1 MNNNIKLIMLDLV
14 GVLVF
19 EREDVL
25 NDKED
30 KIERLFGPNLSDEE
44 YLNNKINI
52 IYDKNELIDITK
64 NIINKLYY
72 VKDKDIKV
80 VSPSSKTVLLA
91 QKMGL
96 TVLNT
101 QYVDHVDIAFD
112 GCDEV
117 DSHLN
122 ALKSGGGI
130 HTQEKIIASMAD
142 EYIVLVDESK
152 FHETLAF
159 KVPVVVEVLPKA
171 YSVVKKKL
179 EKLNGNVELRTASNK
194 DGFLMSDE
202 GNILLDVYFDGVQD
216 IRLLNQTLLMM
227 PGVVDTSLFVD
238 ILTGMILVNDKG
250 VFKKER
256 NGEFYAL

>member
-1 MNNNIKLIMLDLV
+1 MIMKKKCALYASKLVKDGMVV
-14 GVLVF
+14 GLGGGST
-19 EREDVL
+19 
-25 NDKED
+25 
-30 KIERLFGPNLSDEE
+30 IS
-44 YLNNKINI
+44 Y
-52 IYDKNELIDITK
+52 LID
-64 NIINKLYY
+64 Y
-72 VKDKDIKV
+72 VKDKDIQV

-91 QKMGL
+91 QKAGL

-159 KVPVVVEVLPKA
+159 QVPVVVEVLPKA
-171 YSVVKKKL
+171 FSIVKKNL
-179 EKLNGNVELRTASNK
+179 QALRGNVVERASDNK

-202 GNILLDVYFDGVQD
+202 GNILLDVYFTNVQD
-216 IRLLNQTLLMM
+216 ICLLNQTLLMM
-227 PGVVDTSLFVD
+227 PGIVDTSLFVD
-238 ILTGMILVNDKG
+238 ILTGMILVNENG

-256 NGEFYAL
+256 NGEFCAL

>member
-1 MNNNIKLIMLDLV
+1 MIDENNLHGILKKVMIMKKKCALYASKLVKDGMAV
-14 GVLVF
+14 GLGGGST
-19 EREDVL
+19 
-25 NDKED
+25 
-30 KIERLFGPNLSDEE
+30 IS
-44 YLNNKINI
+44 Y
-52 IYDKNELIDITK
+52 LID
-64 NIINKLYY
+64 Y

-130 HTQEKIIASMAD
+130 HTQEKIIASMTD

>member
-1 MNNNIKLIMLDLV
+1 MVMIMKKKCALYASKLVKDGMVV
-14 GVLVF
+14 GLGGGST
-19 EREDVL
+19 
-25 NDKED
+25 
-30 KIERLFGPNLSDEE
+30 IS
-44 YLNNKINI
+44 Y
-52 IYDKNELIDITK
+52 LID
-64 NIINKLYY
+64 Y
-72 VKDKDIKV
+72 VKDKEIKV

-91 QKMGL
+91 QQAGL

-117 DSHLN
+117 DLHLN

-152 FHETLAF
+152 FHKTLTF
-159 KVPVVVEVLPKA
+159 QVPVVVEVLPKA
-171 YSVVKKKL
+171 FSIVKKKI
-179 EKLNGNVELRTASNK
+179 EELNGNVLLRTASNK

-202 GNILLDVYFDGVQD
+202 GNILFDVYFKNVED

-250 VFKKER
+250 VFKKEKD
-256 NGEFYAL
+256 GEFYAL

>member
-1 MNNNIKLIMLDLV
+1 MIDENNLHGILKKVMIMKKKCALYASKLVKDGMVV
-14 GVLVF
+14 GLGGGST
-19 EREDVL
+19 
-25 NDKED
+25 
-30 KIERLFGPNLSDEE
+30 IS
-44 YLNNKINI
+44 Y
-52 IYDKNELIDITK
+52 LID
-64 NIINKLYY
+64 Y

-91 QKMGL
+91 QQAGL

-152 FHETLAF
+152 FHETLTF

>member
-1 MNNNIKLIMLDLV
+1 MIDENNLHGILKKVMIMKKKCALYASKLVKDGMVV
-14 GVLVF
+14 GLGGGST
-19 EREDVL
+19 
-25 NDKED
+25 
-30 KIERLFGPNLSDEE
+30 IS
-44 YLNNKINI
+44 Y
-52 IYDKNELIDITK
+52 LID
-64 NIINKLYY
+64 Y

-130 HTQEKIIASMAD
+130 HTQEKIIASMAG

-238 ILTGMILVNDKG
+238 ILTGMILVNDKD

>member
-1 MNNNIKLIMLDLV
+1 MIMKKKCALYASKLVKDGMVV
-14 GVLVF
+14 GLGGGST
-19 EREDVL
+19 
-25 NDKED
+25 
-30 KIERLFGPNLSDEE
+30 IS
-44 YLNNKINI
+44 Y
-52 IYDKNELIDITK
+52 LID
-64 NIINKLYY
+64 Y
-72 VKDKDIKV
+72 VKDKDIQV
-80 VSPSSKTVLLA
+80 VSPSSKTVLIA
-91 QKMGL
+91 QKAGL

-117 DSHLN
+117 DSYLN

-159 KVPVVVEVLPKA
+159 KTPVVVEVLPKA
-171 YSVVKKKL
+171 FSIVKKKL
-179 EKLNGNVELRTASNK
+179 EELKGNVELRTASNK
-194 DGFLMSDE
+194 DGY
-202 GNILLDVYFDGVQD
+202 ILLDVYFTDVQD
-216 IRLLNQTLLMM
+216 IGLLNQTLLMM
-227 PGVVDTSLFVD
+227 PGIVDTSLFVD
-238 ILTGMILVNDKG
+238 ILTGMILVNENG

>member
-1 MNNNIKLIMLDLV
+1 MKKKCALYASKLVKDGMVV
-14 GVLVF
+14 GLGGGST
-19 EREDVL
+19 
-25 NDKED
+25 
-30 KIERLFGPNLSDEE
+30 IS
-44 YLNNKINI
+44 Y
-52 IYDKNELIDITK
+52 LID
-64 NIINKLYY
+64 Y

-91 QKMGL
+91 QKAGL

-179 EKLNGNVELRTASNK
+179 EELNGIVEWRSASNK
-194 DGFLMSDE
+194 DGFLISDE
-202 GNILLDVYFDGVQD
+202 GNILLDVYFDGVQN

-238 ILTGMILVNDKG
+238 ILTEMILVNDKG

>member
-1 MNNNIKLIMLDLV
+1 MIDENNLHGILKKVMIMKKKCALYASKLVKDGMVV
-14 GVLVF
+14 GLGGGST
-19 EREDVL
+19 
-25 NDKED
+25 
-30 KIERLFGPNLSDEE
+30 IS
-44 YLNNKINI
+44 Y
-52 IYDKNELIDITK
+52 LID
-64 NIINKLYY
+64 Y

-227 PGVVDTSLFVD
+227 PGVVDTSLFMD

>member
-1 MNNNIKLIMLDLV
+1 MIDENKLHGILKKVMIMKKKCALYASKLV
-14 GVLVF
+14 KDGMVVGLGGGST
-19 EREDVL
+19 
-25 NDKED
+25 
-30 KIERLFGPNLSDEE
+30 IS
-44 YLNNKINI
+44 Y
-52 IYDKNELIDITK
+52 LID
-64 NIINKLYY
+64 Y

-91 QKMGL
+91 QQAGL

-152 FHETLAF
+152 FHETLTF
-159 KVPVVVEVLPKA
+159 QVPVAVEVLPKA
-171 YSVVKKKL
+171 YSIVKKKL
-179 EKLNGNVELRTASNK
+179 EELNGIVEWRSASNK

>member
-1 MNNNIKLIMLDLV
+1 MIDENNLHGILKKVMIMKKKCALYASKLVKDGMVV
-14 GVLVF
+14 GLGGGST
-19 EREDVL
+19 
-25 NDKED
+25 
-30 KIERLFGPNLSDEE
+30 IS
-44 YLNNKINI
+44 Y
-52 IYDKNELIDITK
+52 LID
-64 NIINKLYY
+64 Y

-227 PGVVDTSLFVD
+227 PGVADTSLFVD

>member
-1 MNNNIKLIMLDLV
+1 MIDENNLHGILKKVMIMKKKCALYASKLVKDGMVV
-14 GVLVF
+14 GLGGGST
-19 EREDVL
+19 
-25 NDKED
+25 
-30 KIERLFGPNLSDEE
+30 IS
-44 YLNNKINI
+44 Y
-52 IYDKNELIDITK
+52 LID
-64 NIINKLYY
+64 Y

-80 VSPSSKTVLLA
+80 VSHSSKTVLLA

-227 PGVVDTSLFVD
+227 PGVVDTRLFVD

>member
-1 MNNNIKLIMLDLV
+1 MIDENKLHGILKKVMIMKKKCALYASKLV
-14 GVLVF
+14 KDGMVVGLGGGST
-19 EREDVL
+19 
-25 NDKED
+25 
-30 KIERLFGPNLSDEE
+30 IS
-44 YLNNKINI
+44 Y
-52 IYDKNELIDITK
+52 LID
-64 NIINKLYY
+64 Y

-91 QKMGL
+91 QQAGL

-202 GNILLDVYFDGVQD
+202 GNILLDVYFYGVQD

-227 PGVVDTSLFVD
+227 PGVVDASLFVD

>member
-1 MNNNIKLIMLDLV
+1 MIMKKKCALYASKLVKDSMVV
-14 GVLVF
+14 GLGGGST
-19 EREDVL
+19 
-25 NDKED
+25 
-30 KIERLFGPNLSDEE
+30 IS
-44 YLNNKINI
+44 Y
-52 IYDKNELIDITK
+52 LID
-64 NIINKLYY
+64 Y

-91 QKMGL
+91 QQASL

-122 ALKSGGGI
+122 TLKSGGGI

-194 DGFLMSDE
+194 DGFLMSDD

>member
-1 MNNNIKLIMLDLV
+1 MIDENKLHGILKKVMIMKKKCALYASKLV
-14 GVLVF
+14 KDGMVVGLGGGST
-19 EREDVL
+19 
-25 NDKED
+25 
-30 KIERLFGPNLSDEE
+30 IS
-44 YLNNKINI
+44 Y
-52 IYDKNELIDITK
+52 LID
-64 NIINKLYY
+64 Y

-91 QKMGL
+91 QQAGL

-152 FHETLAF
+152 FHETLTF
-159 KVPVVVEVLPKA
+159 QMPVVVEVLPKA
-171 YSVVKKKL
+171 YSIVKKKL
-179 EKLNGNVELRTASNK
+179 EELNGIVEWRSASNK

>member
-1 MNNNIKLIMLDLV
+1 MIMKKKCALYASKLVKDGMVV
-14 GVLVF
+14 GLGGGST
-19 EREDVL
+19 
-25 NDKED
+25 
-30 KIERLFGPNLSDEE
+30 IQ
-44 YLNNKINI
+44 Y
-52 IYDKNELIDITK
+52 LID
-64 NIINKLYY
+64 Y
-72 VKDKDIKV
+72 VRDKDIQV
-80 VSPSSKTVLLA
+80 VTPSAKTALKA
-91 QKMGL
+91 QKEGL

-142 EYIVLVDESK
+142 EYIVLVDETK
-152 FHETLAF
+152 FHETLTF

-171 YSVVKKKL
+171 YSIVKKKL
-179 EKLNGNVELRTASNK
+179 QLLNGNVIERTSDNK
-194 DGFLMSDE
+194 DGILISDE
-202 GNILLDVYFDGVQD
+202 GNILLDVYFSDVND
-216 IRLLNQTLLMM
+216 ISMLNQTLLMM

-238 ILTGMILVNDKG
+238 ILTGMILVNENG

-256 NGEFYAL
+256 NSEFCAL

>member
-1 MNNNIKLIMLDLV
+1 MIDENNLHGILKKVMIMKKKCALYTSKLVKDGMVV
-14 GVLVF
+14 GLGGGST
-19 EREDVL
+19 
-25 NDKED
+25 
-30 KIERLFGPNLSDEE
+30 IS
-44 YLNNKINI
+44 Y
-52 IYDKNELIDITK
+52 LID
-64 NIINKLYY
+64 Y

>member
-1 MNNNIKLIMLDLV
+1 MIMKKKCALYASKLVKDGMVV
-14 GVLVF
+14 GLGGGST
-19 EREDVL
+19 
-25 NDKED
+25 
-30 KIERLFGPNLSDEE
+30 IS
-44 YLNNKINI
+44 Y
-52 IYDKNELIDITK
+52 LID
-64 NIINKLYY
+64 Y
-72 VKDKDIKV
+72 VKDKNIQV

-91 QKMGL
+91 QKAGL

-101 QYVDHVDIAFD
+101 QYVDYVDIAFD

-152 FHETLAF
+152 FHDTLAF
-159 KVPVVVEVLPKA
+159 QVPVVVEVLPRA
-171 YSVVKKKL
+171 YSIVKKNL
-179 EKLNGNVELRTASNK
+179 QALGGNVVERVSDNK

-202 GNILLDVYFDGVQD
+202 GNILLDVYFADVQD
-216 IRLLNQTLLMM
+216 IGLLNQTLLMM
-227 PGVVDTSLFVD
+227 PGIVDTSLFVD
-238 ILTGMILVNDKG
+238 ILTGMILVNENG

-256 NGEFYAL
+256 NGEFCAL

>member
-1 MNNNIKLIMLDLV
+1 MIDENKLHGILKKVMIMKKKCALYASKLV
-14 GVLVF
+14 KDGMVVGLGGGST
-19 EREDVL
+19 
-25 NDKED
+25 
-30 KIERLFGPNLSDEE
+30 IS
-44 YLNNKINI
+44 Y
-52 IYDKNELIDITK
+52 LID
-64 NIINKLYY
+64 Y
-72 VKDKDIKV
+72 VKAKDIKV

-91 QKMGL
+91 QQAGL

-152 FHETLAF
+152 FHETLTF
-159 KVPVVVEVLPKA
+159 QMPVVVEVLPKA
-171 YSVVKKKL
+171 YSIVKKKL
-179 EKLNGNVELRTASNK
+179 EELNGIVEWRSASNK

>member
-1 MNNNIKLIMLDLV
+1 MIDENNLHGIFKKVMIMKKKCALYASKLVKDGMVV
-14 GVLVF
+14 GLGGGST
-19 EREDVL
+19 
-25 NDKED
+25 
-30 KIERLFGPNLSDEE
+30 IS
-44 YLNNKINI
+44 Y
-52 IYDKNELIDITK
+52 LID
-64 NIINKLYY
+64 Y

>member
-1 MNNNIKLIMLDLV
+1 MIDENNLHGILKKVMIMKKKSALYASKLVKDGMVV
-14 GVLVF
+14 GLGGGST
-19 EREDVL
+19 
-25 NDKED
+25 
-30 KIERLFGPNLSDEE
+30 IS
-44 YLNNKINI
+44 Y
-52 IYDKNELIDITK
+52 LID
-64 NIINKLYY
+64 Y

>member
-1 MNNNIKLIMLDLV
+1 MKKKCALYASKLVKDGMVVGLGGGSTISYLV
-14 GVLVF
+14 
-19 EREDVL
+19 D
-25 NDKED
+25 
-30 KIERLFGPNLSDEE
+30 
-44 YLNNKINI
+44 
-52 IYDKNELIDITK
+52 
-64 NIINKLYY
+64 Y

-91 QKMGL
+91 QKAGM

-142 EYIVLVDESK
+142 EYIVLVDETK
-152 FHETLAF
+152 FHDTLAC
-159 KVPVVVEVLPKA
+159 L
-171 YSVVKKKL
+171 
-179 EKLNGNVELRTASNK
+179 LNGNVELRTATNK

-202 GNILLDVYFDGVQD
+202 GNILLDVYFNDVQD
-216 IRLLNQTLLMM
+216 IGMLNQTLLMM
-227 PGVVDTSLFVD
+227 PGIVDTSLFVD
-238 ILTGMILVNDKG
+238 ILTGIILVNDKG
-250 VFKKER
+250 VFKKKK
-256 NGEFYAL
+256 NCEFCAL

>member
-1 MNNNIKLIMLDLV
+1 MIDENNLHGILKKVMIMKKKCALYASKLVKDGMVV
-14 GVLVF
+14 GLGGGST
-19 EREDVL
+19 
-25 NDKED
+25 
-30 KIERLFGPNLSDEE
+30 IS
-44 YLNNKINI
+44 Y
-52 IYDKNELIDITK
+52 LID
-64 NIINKLYY
+64 Y

-122 ALKSGGGI
+122 ALKSGGGS

>member
-1 MNNNIKLIMLDLV
+1 MIDENKLHGILKKVMIMKKKCALYASKLV
-14 GVLVF
+14 KDGMVVGLGGGST
-19 EREDVL
+19 
-25 NDKED
+25 
-30 KIERLFGPNLSDEE
+30 IS
-44 YLNNKINI
+44 Y
-52 IYDKNELIDITK
+52 LID
-64 NIINKLYY
+64 Y

-91 QKMGL
+91 QQAGL

-152 FHETLAF
+152 FHETLTF
-159 KVPVVVEVLPKA
+159 RVPVVVEVLPKA
-171 YSVVKKKL
+171 YSIVKKKL
-179 EKLNGNVELRTASNK
+179 EELNGIVEWRSASNK

>member
-1 MNNNIKLIMLDLV
+1 MIDENNLHGILKKVMIMKKKCALYASKLVKDGMVV
-14 GVLVF
+14 GLGGGST
-19 EREDVL
+19 
-25 NDKED
+25 
-30 KIERLFGPNLSDEE
+30 IS
-44 YLNNKINI
+44 Y
-52 IYDKNELIDITK
+52 LID
-64 NIINKLYY
+64 Y

-130 HTQEKIIASMAD
+130 HTQEKIIASMAG

-159 KVPVVVEVLPKA
+159 KVPVVVEVLPKT

>member
-1 MNNNIKLIMLDLV
+1 MIDENNLHGILKKVMIMKKKCALYASKLVKDGMVV
-14 GVLVF
+14 GLGGGST
-19 EREDVL
+19 
-25 NDKED
+25 
-30 KIERLFGPNLSDEE
+30 IS
-44 YLNNKINI
+44 Y
-52 IYDKNELIDITK
+52 LID
-64 NIINKLYY
+64 Y

-238 ILTGMILVNDKG
+238 ILTGMVLVNDKG

>member
-1 MNNNIKLIMLDLV
+1 MIDENNLHGILKKVMIMKKKCALYASKLVKDGMVV
-14 GVLVF
+14 GLGGGST
-19 EREDVL
+19 
-25 NDKED
+25 
-30 KIERLFGPNLSDEE
+30 IS
-44 YLNNKINI
+44 Y
-52 IYDKNELIDITK
+52 LID
-64 NIINKLYY
+64 Y

-130 HTQEKIIASMAD
+130 HTQEKIIASMTD